1 MKKNPVIPYAIIA
14 GLGLIAV
21 IIISVVGIDQREA
34 IQSGEENGEEQTE
47 EGAEEG
53 EGEEG
58 GDTASADAGEEVYQ
72 NNCVTCHGDDLAS
85 GSAPDLTQV
94 GSTYSQEEIADIVE
108 NGTDGGMPA
117 FPELQGEELDALSE
131 WLSEHQ

>member
-21 IIISVVGIDQREA
+21 IIISVIGIDQRQA
-34 IQSGEENGEEQTE
+34 IQDAEENGEEQTE
-47 EGAEEG
+47 ETEG
-53 EGEEG
+53 GEEG
-58 GDTASADAGEEVYQ
+58 GESTSADAGEEVFQ
-72 NNCVTCHGDDLAS
+72 SNCASCHGQDLAS

-94 GSTYSQEEIADIVE
+94 GSTYSQEEIADIIE

-117 FPELQGEELDALSE
+117 FPQLAGEELDALSE
-131 WLSEHQ
+131 WLSEHE

>member
-21 IIISVVGIDQREA
+21 IIISVIGIDQRVA
-34 IQSGEENGEEQTE
+34 IQDAEENGEEQSE
-47 EGAEEG
+47 QAEGD
-53 EGEEG
+53 GEEG
-58 GDTASADAGEEVYQ
+58 GESTSADAGEEVYQ
-72 NNCVTCHGDDLAS
+72 SNCVDCHGQDLAS
-85 GSAPDLTQV
+85 GSAPDLSQI
-94 GSTYSQEEIADIVE
+94 GNTYSQEEIAEIVE

-117 FPELQGEELDALSE
+117 FPQLQGEELDALSE

>member
-34 IQSGEENGEEQTE
+34 IQNPDENGEEQAE

-53 EGEEG
+53 
-58 GDTASADAGEEVYQ
+58 GDSDSADAGEEVFQ
-72 NNCVTCHGDDLAS
+72 NNCVTCHGEDLAS
-85 GSAPDLTQV
+85 GSAPDLTEV
-94 GSTYSQEEIADIVE
+94 GGRYSQEEIADIVE

-117 FPELQGEELDALSE
+117 FPELQGDDLDALSE

>member
-21 IIISVVGIDQREA
+21 IIISVIGIDQRQA
-34 IQSGEENGEEQTE
+34 IQDAEENGEEQTE
-47 EGAEEG
+47 QAEG
-53 EGEEG
+53 GEEG
-58 GDTASADAGEEVYQ
+58 GESTSANAGEEVYQ
-72 NNCVTCHGDDLAS
+72 NNCVSCHGQDLAS
-85 GSAPDLTQV
+85 GSAPDLTQI
-94 GSTYSQEEIADIVE
+94 GSTYSQEEIADIIA

-117 FPELQGEELDALSE
+117 FPQLQGEDLDALSE